1 MDYISIEIKC
11 SAELSDILLAELS
24 ELGFDSFLEKEEG
37 LEASCPKD
45 IFDKEQTEAT
55 FTRYQSLFDFSYAY
69 NEVSKVNWNQEWEKN
84 YDPIFVDNDI
94 YVRATFH
101 APRPEFTYEIVIDP
115 KMSFGT
121 GHHATTSMMLTNQLL
136 IDHKDKAV
144 LDAGTGTGILA
155 IMASMLGAKSVIA
168 NDIDEW
174 CIGNSAENIALNHV
188 GNLEVRLGATPAL
201 AFSVE
206 EFDIVL
212 ANINKNVLLEEI
224 PTYAHILKKMGI
236 LVLSGFYEGDL
247 QDIENCARQVG
258 LTLLSYKTKNNW
270 CSPVFR
276 KD

>member
-11 SAELSDILLAELS
+11 AADLSDILIAELS
-24 ELGFDSFLEKEEG
+24 ELGFDSFLEIEDG

-45 IFDKEQTEAT
+45 IFDKELTEAV
-55 FTRYQSLFDFSYAY
+55 FERYQGVFDFSYSY
-69 NEVSKVNWNQEWEKN
+69 KEVSKVNWNEEWEKN
-84 YDPIFVDNDI
+84 YDPIFVNEDI

-101 APRPEFTYEIVIDP
+101 APKPEFKYEIVIDP

-121 GHHATTSMMLTNQLL
+121 GHHSTTSMMLSNQLE
-136 IDHKDKAV
+136 IDHKGKSV

-155 IMASMLGAKSVIA
+155 IMASMLGAEAVAA

-174 CIGNSAENIALNHV
+174 CISNSAENIALNGISNV
-188 GNLEVRLGATPAL
+188 YVWLGATPAL
-201 AFSVE
+201 SFE
-206 EFDIVL
+206 PEQFDIIL

-224 PTYAHILKKMGI
+224 PAYAHILKKMGI
-236 LVLSGFYEGDL
+236 LVLSGFYETDL

-270 CSPVFR
+270 CSPVF
-276 KD
+276 KKN